1 MTWMTPFSASTSA
14 WITVASLTVTPPLTA
29 ILSTPPS
36 TVFCSLSCVI
46 WADVIRPGDD
56 VIGQHPG
63 ERGRVC
69 EETLHGPL
77 RERCEGVVG
86 RREDGERSSV
96 GEGLAEAGG
105 IDGGEQGLERPCL
118 SCGFNDVVRHVASFL
133 SGRRSG
139 CRPVTSCIDF
149 VLCLYNDS
157 RLELEAV
164 KCLLNVCMM
173 MSMATD
179 SGQLRIGEFAR
190 RVGVTPELLRAW
202 ESRYGLTRPVR
213 SPGGFRLYTAADA
226 ARVERMRRGLEQG
239 LSAAEAARAAL
250 EDERPSEGM
259 LEDLAARLLAAIGR
273 YDEAAA
279 HSVLDES
286 LAAFG
291 LEESLRQVV
300 LPVLKE
306 VGDGWKRGEI
316 EISEE
321 HFASNLIRGRL
332 LALARFWGRGT
343 GPLALLACAPGEMH
357 DITLLAF
364 ALVLRSHSWRILFL
378 GADTPIATLARAAET
393 TRPALVV
400 VSSFDPALLEAQAA
414 GLRRLARAVPLALA
428 GPGATDELS
437 VRLGARRLDGD
448 LVAAADEVART

>member
-1 MTWMTPFSASTSA
+1 M
-14 WITVASLTVTPPLTA
+14 
-29 ILSTPPS
+29 
-36 TVFCSLSCVI
+36 
-46 WADVIRPGDD
+46 
-56 VIGQHPG
+56 
-63 ERGRVC
+63 
-69 EETLHGPL
+69 
-77 RERCEGVVG
+77 
-86 RREDGERSSV
+86 
-96 GEGLAEAGG
+96 AE
-105 IDGGEQGLERPCL
+105 
-118 SCGFNDVVRHVASFL
+118 
-133 SGRRSG
+133 
-139 CRPVTSCIDF
+139 
-149 VLCLYNDS
+149 
-157 RLELEAV
+157 
-164 KCLLNVCMM
+164 
-173 MSMATD
+173 D

-226 ARVERMRRGLEQG
+226 ARVERMRRGLDEG

-250 EDERPSEGM
+250 EDERPSEGL
-259 LEDLAARLLAAIGR
+259 LEDAAARLLAAIGR

-291 LEESLRQVV
+291 LEESLRHVV
-300 LPVLKE
+300 LPTLKE

-316 EISEE
+316 DISQE

-332 LALARFWGRGT
+332 LGLARFWGRGT

-378 GADTPIATLARAAET
+378 GADTPIATLAQAAET

-414 GLRRLARAVPLALA
+414 ALRRLARVVPLALA
-428 GPGATDELS
+428 GPGATDELCA
-437 VRLGARRLDGD
+437 RARRPPPGRRPRRGSRRGCAGMTASVSGEQRPPILPGD
-448 LVAAADEVART
+448 LDLDHA

>member
-1 MTWMTPFSASTSA
+1 M
-14 WITVASLTVTPPLTA
+14 I
-29 ILSTPPS
+29 
-36 TVFCSLSCVI
+36 
-46 WADVIRPGDD
+46 
-56 VIGQHPG
+56 
-63 ERGRVC
+63 
-69 EETLHGPL
+69 
-77 RERCEGVVG
+77 
-86 RREDGERSSV
+86 
-96 GEGLAEAGG
+96 
-105 IDGGEQGLERPCL
+105 
-118 SCGFNDVVRHVASFL
+118 
-133 SGRRSG
+133 
-139 CRPVTSCIDF
+139 
-149 VLCLYNDS
+149 
-157 RLELEAV
+157 
-164 KCLLNVCMM
+164 

-202 ESRYGLTRPVR
+202 ESRYGLTRPIR

-226 ARVERMRRGLEQG
+226 ARVERMRRGLDQG

-250 EDERPSEGM
+250 EDERPSEGL
-259 LEDLAARLLAAIGR
+259 LEDAAARLLAAIGR

-279 HSVLDES
+279 HAVLDES

-291 LEESLRQVV
+291 LEESLRHVV
-300 LPVLKE
+300 LPTLKK

-437 VRLGARRLDGD
+437 ARLGARRLDGD
-448 LVAAADEVART
+448 LVAAAGEVART